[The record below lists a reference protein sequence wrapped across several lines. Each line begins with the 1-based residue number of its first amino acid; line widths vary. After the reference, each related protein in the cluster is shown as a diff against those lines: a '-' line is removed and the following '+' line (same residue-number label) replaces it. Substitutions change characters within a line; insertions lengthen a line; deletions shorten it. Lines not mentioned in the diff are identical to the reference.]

1 MKAAV
6 YHGPGDLRVEE
17 VPVRK
22 LKDNE
27 VKIQVKYC
35 GICGTDI
42 HIFHGDGGCCDVTP
56 PLVPGHEFSGVVAE
70 VGAGVKAVKVGDRV
84 TGDPNDMCG
93 ECYFCKNGMQ
103 HFCKNNIGIGTTVD
117 GGFAEYVIMRE
128 KQAYKVSDELS
139 FIEAAMAEPISCCL
153 HGIDL
158 CNIKA
163 GDTVLVMGGG
173 PIGMIMM
180 QLAKNAGASK
190 VIMSEPVEEK
200 REQALKFGATK
211 TIDPLHE
218 DVEAVLAEY
227 CENVNVVI
235 ECVGNVHT
243 QADAVRF
250 AGRGATI
257 MYFGLAAPEESF
269 PIRPDDIFK
278 KELHITSSYINP
290 YSFERAIQIL
300 ESGTVELESL
310 ITNVVPLDDIA
321 DVFTKPEYRRTGKVM
336 IQIS

>member
-70 VGAGVKAVKVGDRV
+70 VGAGVKTVKVGDRV

-117 GGFAEYVIMRE
+117 GGFAEYVTMRE
-128 KQAYKVSDELS
+128 KQVYKVSDDLS

-200 REQALKFGATK
+200 REQALKLGATK

-250 AGRGATI
+250 AGKGATI

>member
-163 GDTVLVMGGG
+163 GDTVLVIGGG

-200 REQALKFGATK
+200 REQALKLGATK

-250 AGRGATI
+250 AGKGATI

>member
-6 YHGPGDLRVEE
+6 YHGSGDLRVEE

-27 VKIQVKYC
+27 DKIQVKYC

-70 VGAGVKAVKVGDRV
+70 VGAGVKTVKVGDRV

-128 KQAYKVSDELS
+128 KQVYKVSDDLS
-139 FIEAAMAEPISCCL
+139 FIEAAMTEPISCCL

-200 REQALKFGATK
+200 REQALKLGSTK

>member
-6 YHGPGDLRVEE
+6 YHGSGDLRVEE

-70 VGAGVKAVKVGDRV
+70 VGAGVKTVKVGDRV

-128 KQAYKVSDELS
+128 KQVYKVSDELS

-200 REQALKFGATK
+200 REQALKLGATK

-250 AGRGATI
+250 AGKGATI

>member
-42 HIFHGDGGCCDVTP
+42 HILHGDGGCCDVTP

-70 VGAGVKAVKVGDRV
+70 VGVGVKTVKVGDRV

-128 KQAYKVSDELS
+128 KQVYKVSDELS

-163 GDTVLVMGGG
+163 GDTVLVIGGG

-200 REQALKFGATK
+200 REQALKLGATK

-250 AGRGATI
+250 AGKGATI

>member
-70 VGAGVKAVKVGDRV
+70 VGAGVKTVKVGDRV

-128 KQAYKVSDELS
+128 KQVYKVSDDLS
-139 FIEAAMAEPISCCL
+139 FIEAAMTEPISCCL

-163 GDTVLVMGGG
+163 GDTVLVIGGG
-173 PIGMIMM
+173 PIGMMMM

-200 REQALKFGATK
+200 REQALKLGATK

-250 AGRGATI
+250 AGKGATI

>member
-17 VPVRK
+17 VPARK

-70 VGAGVKAVKVGDRV
+70 VGAGVKTVKVGDRV

-128 KQAYKVSDELS
+128 KQVYKVSDDLS

-200 REQALKFGATK
+200 REQALKLGATK

-250 AGRGATI
+250 AGKGATI

>member
-128 KQAYKVSDELS
+128 KQVYKVSDDLS
-139 FIEAAMAEPISCCL
+139 FIEAAMTEPISCCL

-163 GDTVLVMGGG
+163 GDTVLVIGGG

-200 REQALKFGATK
+200 REQALKLGATK

-250 AGRGATI
+250 AGKGATI